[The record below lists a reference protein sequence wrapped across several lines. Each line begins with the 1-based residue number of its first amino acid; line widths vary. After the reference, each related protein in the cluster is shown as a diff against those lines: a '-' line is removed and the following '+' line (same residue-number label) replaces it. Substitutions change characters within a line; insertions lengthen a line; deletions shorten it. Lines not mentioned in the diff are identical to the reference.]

1 MASTVVELLRRRMIG
16 KQDDYLKGWTKGMAI
31 GWGGSVINDDRFICS
46 PFFPKTSD
54 TAIRITIHIPKVAE
68 RNTYLGVYDA
78 NFGYIK
84 VASTDL
90 TTTTDKN
97 FYSTISS
104 NAAYYRLALPLD
116 GIDES
121 FIKDTLTGDFI
132 FKGKNVE

>member
-1 MASTVVELLRRRMIG
+1 MSLKLRRREMM
-16 KQDDYLKGWTKGMAI
+16 QASEDYLKGWTKGMAI
-31 GWGGSVINDDRFICS
+31 GWGGKVINDDRFICS
-46 PFFPKTSD
+46 PFFPTTSD

-68 RNTYLGVYDA
+68 IDTYLGVYDA
-78 NFGYIK
+78 NFDYIK
-84 VASTDL
+84 VASTGL

-97 FYSTISS
+97 FFSGISS
-104 NAAYYRLALPLD
+104 NSAYYRLALPLD